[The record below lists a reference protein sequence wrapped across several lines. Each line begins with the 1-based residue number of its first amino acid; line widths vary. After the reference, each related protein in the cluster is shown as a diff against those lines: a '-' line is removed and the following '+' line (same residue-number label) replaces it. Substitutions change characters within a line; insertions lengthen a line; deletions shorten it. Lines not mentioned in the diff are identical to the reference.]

1 MPSLMVSLA
10 GKPQANYSI
19 NRQRTR
25 IGRWGGNDIVLDS
38 RSVSGAHAV
47 LIQSGSRLEIEDLG
61 SRNGTFVAGSRIG
74 RMNLD
79 DGGVVNI
86 GDYTL
91 TLVADRT
98 AMAYEP
104 TMLVRSSAV
113 GRQAYLQRLGGVPL
127 GEVVELNKVVM
138 TVGKSGECVV
148 TFIRRG
154 DDFAVRFTDGPT
166 APRLNGTVLTEA
178 PVRLNPGDV
187 LETDTGRL
195 QFLLREAAAA

>member
-1 MPSLMVSLA
+1 MVSLD

-25 IGRWGGNDIVLDS
+25 IGRWNGNDIVLNS
-38 RSVSGAHAV
+38 KSVSGAHAV

-61 SRNGTFVAGSRIG
+61 SRNGTFVAGTRVG
-74 RMNLD
+74 RMDLD
-79 DGGVVNI
+79 DGGIVNI

-104 TMLVRSSAV
+104 TMLVRSSATAKK
-113 GRQAYLQRLGGVPL
+113 AYLQRLGGVPL
-127 GEVVELNKVVM
+127 GEAIELNKVVM
-138 TVGKSGECVV
+138 TLGKPGECVV

-154 DDFAVRFTDGPT
+154 DDFAVRFTDGPA
-166 APRLNGTVLTEA
+166 APRLNGTTLTEA
-178 PVRLNPGDV
+178 PVRLNAGDV

-195 QFLLREAAAA
+195 QFLWREAGGA

>member
-19 NRQRTR
+19 TRQRTR
-25 IGRWGGNDIVLDS
+25 IGRWNGNDIVLDC

-47 LIQSGSRLEIEDLG
+47 LNQVGSRLEIEDLG
-61 SRNGTFVAGSRIG
+61 SRNGTYVGDTRIG
-74 RMNLD
+74 RMDLD
-79 DGGVVNI
+79 DGGIVRI

-91 TLVADRT
+91 TLVANRQ

-104 TMLVRSSAV
+104 TMLVRPGAI
-113 GRQAYLQRLGGVPL
+113 GRQAYLQRLGGTPV
-127 GEVVELNKVVM
+127 GEVIELNKVVS
-138 TVGKSGECVV
+138 TLGRPGECIV

-166 APRLNGTVLTEA
+166 APRLNGTMLTA
-178 PVRLNPGDV
+178 TPVRLAPGDV
-187 LETDTGRL
+187 LDTDTGRL
-195 QFLLREAAAA
+195 QFLLREPAGA